1 MTARESVA
9 QFTPVL
15 AVIDHCGKTIRT
27 TTGASLYEVFEGPHA
42 GYRSDYSD
50 LQCLCRG
57 IELYS
62 NKLAVC
68 SDTGTL
74 CIWGAEG
81 HWIDTGVPVAYFRL
95 DLAGELRTVL
105 NGISTILAWFG
116 RHIEIAQGER
126 YAELVTQVAQVE
138 QARDILIELNGKL
151 KVKRENHHG
160 L

>member
-1 MTARESVA
+1 MTAKESLP
-9 QFTPVL
+9 QLTPVL
-15 AVIDHCGKTIRT
+15 AVIDHHGEHIHT
-27 TTGASLYEVFEGPHA
+27 TTGTRMYEVFEGIHA

-62 NKLAVC
+62 NELAVC

-74 CIWGAEG
+74 WLWGAEG
-81 HWIDTGVPVAYFRL
+81 YWIDTGVPMAHFRL
-95 DLAGELRTVL
+95 DLAGELRKVL
-105 NGISTILAWFG
+105 NGISMMLAWFG

-138 QARDILIELNGKL
+138 QARDILLAINRR
-151 KVKRENHHG
+151 VSPPSTY
-160 L
+160 